1 MLDAYSL
8 RKIGQNTVIIR
19 VVINVDTVD
28 SRYLELAYL
37 EQPLISKW

>member
-1 MLDAYSL
+1 MLYAYSL
-8 RKIGQNTVIIR
+8 GKIGQNTVIIR

-37 EQPLISKW
+37 E